1 MNTYISL
8 LRGINVGGHKRIKM
22 EDLRKLYESLGF
34 KNVQSYIQ
42 SGNVLF
48 QTSESNRQKLI
59 TAIEQKIEHVYGYHV
74 TIIIKTAEEV
84 QAALKKVPFK
94 NIDESKLMIA
104 FLSEKP
110 SKPDMTPIEDVMIE
124 SEEAQ
129 LIGDVLYLYFPQG
142 SARSKLS
149 TNLIEKKLDVSSTIR
164 NWRSTNKLLSMAQEM
179 IESL

>member
-34 KNVQSYIQ
+34 KKVQSYIQ

-48 QTSESNRQKLI
+48 QTPESDQKKLI
-59 TAIEQKIEHVYGYHV
+59 TTIEQKIEKAYGYHV
-74 TIIIKTAEEV
+74 TIIIKTAEEI

-94 NIDESKLMIA
+94 NIDESKLLIA
-104 FLSEKP
+104 FLGEKP
-110 SKPDMTPIEDVMIE
+110 SKPDMTPIENVMIQDE
-124 SEEAQ
+124 QAE

-149 TNLIEKKLDVSSTIR
+149 NNLIEKKLDVSSTTR
-164 NWRSTNKLLSMAQEM
+164 NWRSTNKLLSMAQKM
-179 IESL
+179 IECS